1 MFTGIITDIGR
12 VGSIRPPS
20 EDRLEDLR
28 VEIETGFDLDTVEIG
43 ASICCSGVCLT
54 VVEKMAAT
62 ETTSNQFA
70 VEISGE
76 SLSKTTLGA
85 WDAGTP
91 VNLERSLKV
100 GDELGGHFVF
110 GHVDG
115 LATVVDVQPDGGSER
130 WVFSAPT
137 ELMSF
142 IAAKGSVALDGVS
155 LTVNTVEENQF
166 GINLISH
173 TRSATTF
180 GHRKVGDQINLEIDM
195 LARYVRRSMGEFPR

>member
-12 VGSIRPPS
+12 VGSVRPPS

-28 VEIETGFDLDTVEIG
+28 VEIETGFDLDEVEIG

-54 VVEKMAAT
+54 VVEKIAAT
-62 ETTSNQFA
+62 QSVGNQFA

-76 SLSKTTLGA
+76 SLSKTTLGS
-85 WDAGTP
+85 WDVGTF

-115 LATVVDVQPDGGSER
+115 LASVVDVQPDGGSER
-130 WVFSAPT
+130 WVFAAPT

-155 LTVNTVEENQF
+155 LTVNTVEENRF

-173 TRSATTF
+173 TRTATTF
-180 GHRKVGDQINLEIDM
+180 GQRKIGDHINLEIDM
-195 LARYVRRSMGEFPR
+195 LARYVRRSMGDFSR

>member
-12 VGSIRPPS
+12 VGSVRPPS

-28 VEIETGFDLDTVEIG
+28 VEIETGFDLDEVEIG

-54 VVEKMAAT
+54 VVEKIAAT
-62 ETTSNQFA
+62 QSAGNQFA

-76 SLSKTTLGA
+76 SLSKTTLGS
-85 WDAGTP
+85 WDVGTP

-115 LATVVDVQPDGGSER
+115 LASVVDVQPDGGSER
-130 WVFSAPT
+130 WVFAAPT

-155 LTVNTVEENQF
+155 LTVNAVEENRF

-173 TRSATTF
+173 TRTATTF
-180 GHRKVGDQINLEIDM
+180 GQRKIGDHINLEIDM
-195 LARYVRRSMGEFPR
+195 LARYVRRSMGDFSR

>member
-12 VGSIRPPS
+12 VGSVRPPS

-28 VEIETGFDLDTVEIG
+28 VEIETGFDLDEVEIG

-54 VVEKMAAT
+54 VVEKLAAKQ
-62 ETTSNQFA
+62 SVGNQFA

-76 SLSKTTLGA
+76 SLSQTTLGS
-85 WDAGTP
+85 WGVGTS

-115 LATVVDVQPDGGSER
+115 LASVVDVQPDGGSER
-130 WVFSAPT
+130 WVFAAPT

-155 LTVNTVEENQF
+155 LTVNTVEENRF

-173 TRSATTF
+173 TRTATTF
-180 GHRKVGDQINLEIDM
+180 GQRKIGDHINLEIDM
-195 LARYVRRSMGEFPR
+195 LARYVRRSMGDFSR